1 MSTVPRPRNPGLYA
15 SKCPSP
21 RSPNNF
27 HKGNIPS
34 VLQPTG
40 LAADGLLP
48 LQSDLALHLR
58 LLTKLS
64 FGKSGRVDRSYTEK
78 KQPLMTNTILNVN
91 SQRLESNAH

>member
-1 MSTVPRPRNPGLYA
+1 MSTVTRPRNPGLYA

-40 LAADGLLP
+40 LAANGLLP
-48 LQSDLALHLR
+48 LLGDLALHLS

-78 KQPLMTNTILNVN
+78 MLSLMTNTALNVN
-91 SQRLESNAH
+91 SQRVEPNAH